1 MIVLKEYK
9 MAEST
14 LSNVKNSIANVCLN
28 WLSNSKVEKEIKL
41 NGVDMVKDMIKNDVN
56 DIIGH
61 GTSKVAGFKFIK
73 ALENAKGG
81 YSLMNTLKSF
91 MLAGDGMG
99 LGESLDNVSKIVEF
113 LKTQI
118 YGNYNKIENPVVAK
132 KNGDGTILI
141 TFKFPYKATKL
152 DIIDIEKE
160 IRDNSEMIGRYLEVA
175 DFDINST
182 ITDENTVEVLITP
195 SDL

>member
-28 WLSNSKVEKEIKL
+28 WLSNSKVEKEIKM
-41 NGVDMVKDMIKNDVN
+41 NGVDSVKEMIKTDVN
-56 DIIGH
+56 NIIGH
-61 GTSKVAGFKFIK
+61 GTSKMAGSKFIN
-73 ALENAKGG
+73 ALDNARGG

-99 LGESLDNVSKIVEF
+99 LGESLDNVSQIAEF
-113 LKTQI
+113 LKTEI

-132 KNGDGTILI
+132 KNSDGTILI
-141 TFKFPYKATKL
+141 TFKFPYKANKL

-160 IRDNSEMIGRYLEVA
+160 IRENSEMIGNYLEVD
-175 DFDINST
+175 DFDIQSNLT
-182 ITDENTVEVLITP
+182 NKNTVEVLITP